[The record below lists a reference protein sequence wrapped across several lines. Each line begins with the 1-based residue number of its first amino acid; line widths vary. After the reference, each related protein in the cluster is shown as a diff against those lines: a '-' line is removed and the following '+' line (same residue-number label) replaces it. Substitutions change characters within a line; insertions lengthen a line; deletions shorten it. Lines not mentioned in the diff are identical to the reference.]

1 MSRLGFRQMEVRL
14 KIEAIR
20 AEECDRAKSE
30 DFYQNLEYKQY
41 LINNTKL
48 LSFRKALDEVEVL
61 NKAH

>member
-1 MSRLGFRQMEVRL
+1 MEVRL